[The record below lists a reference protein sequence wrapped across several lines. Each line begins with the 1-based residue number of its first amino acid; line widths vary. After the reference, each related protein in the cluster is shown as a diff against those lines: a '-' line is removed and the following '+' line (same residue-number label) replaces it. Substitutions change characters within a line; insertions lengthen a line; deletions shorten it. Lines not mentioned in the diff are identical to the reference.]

1 MSSLYFDNAATS
13 YPKPQGVYKAV
24 NSALKYCSGNP
35 GRSGHGYSLT
45 SSNMIYEARCKIA
58 ELFDVDDPTR
68 IIFTLNGT
76 AAINT
81 AVLGLHS
88 SCRKIMISDVEHNCV
103 YRSVVERCRRNGG
116 KFVLFKTFYDKNNT
130 LREFENAIKDRVDAV
145 VINAASNV
153 DGRILPIEE
162 IGARCRTLNI
172 PYVIDASQ
180 LAGHFPIS
188 FKRTNCDFMCCTG
201 HKALFGPMG
210 CGFAILSDKGKEWL
224 PLVFGGNGLNS
235 KDAFVGA
242 DLPERYESGTLP
254 VLSIAGLSAGVDH
267 VLSIDFNEKQDR
279 YRSLI
284 STFINDISDNGNLK
298 IYHAESGCPIISIT
312 HDRIDAENI
321 AEYLWKNGIAVRAG
335 LHCAPLAHQAIGT
348 DDGGTVR
355 FSMSEFNTVNDC
367 KYVASLLSKLK

>member
-1 MSSLYFDNAATS
+1 MS
-13 YPKPQGVYKAV
+13 
-24 NSALKYCSGNP
+24 
-35 GRSGHGYSLT
+35 
-45 SSNMIYEARCKIA
+45 
-58 ELFDVDDPTR
+58 
-68 IIFTLNGT
+68 
-76 AAINT
+76 
-81 AVLGLHS
+81 
-88 SCRKIMISDVEHNCV
+88 
-103 YRSVVERCRRNGG
+103 
-116 KFVLFKTFYDKNNT
+116 
-130 LREFENAIKDRVDAV
+130 
-145 VINAASNV
+145 
-153 DGRILPIEE
+153 
-162 IGARCRTLNI
+162 
-172 PYVIDASQ
+172 
-180 LAGHFPIS
+180 
-188 FKRTNCDFMCCTG
+188 
-201 HKALFGPMG
+201 

-348 DDGGTVR
+348 ADGGTVR
-355 FSMSEFNTVNDC
+355 FSMSEFNTINDC